1 MSIHHQESRQNAIQ
15 NQKLYFKDNSIIYI
29 VYIIHHFVSSII
41 LGLGLVTLKKRVK
54 AEQLNTRGTS
64 FFHLPLRHVSS
75 LISVSIH
82 FSPLITTLKN
92 NKRVSLIFN
101 VN

>member
-1 MSIHHQESRQNAIQ
+1 MQFKTK
-15 NQKLYFKDNSIIYI
+15 KLYFKDNSIICI

-41 LGLGLVTLKKRVK
+41 LGLGLVSDLKKRVK
-54 AEQLNTRGTS
+54 AEQHNTHGTS
-64 FFHLPLRHVSS
+64 FFHLPLGHVTS

-82 FSPLITTLKN
+82 FSSLITTLKN

-101 VN
+101 VD